1 MSVGFASQQRPKRK
15 GAAVMLL
22 TTAEMASVSATVLR
36 AATVLSAS
44 GPLSPGEV
52 VVDRGMVVE
61 ARSTFTI
68 RTIRSRGPLP
78 LDHWR

>member
-1 MSVGFASQQRPKRK
+1 VEIEQALLAIP
-15 GAAVMLL
+15 AVVACYLITGTADFMVEVAVPDLPAYERMLL
-22 TTAEMASVSATVLR
+22 DQLLAI
-36 AATVLSAS
+36 
-44 GPLSPGEV
+44 PG
-52 VVDRGMVVE
+52 VVE

>member
-1 MSVGFASQQRPKRK
+1 
-15 GAAVMLL
+15 
-22 TTAEMASVSATVLR
+22 
-36 AATVLSAS
+36 
-44 GPLSPGEV
+44 
-52 VVDRGMVVE
+52 VVE

>member
-1 MSVGFASQQRPKRK
+1 MVKV
-15 GAAVMLL
+15 AVPDLPSYERMLL
-22 TTAEMASVSATVLR
+22 DEVQAI
-36 AATVLSAS
+36 
-44 GPLSPGEV
+44 PG
-52 VVDRGMVVE
+52 VVE